1 MKKNKRV
8 KVANRLKNIIKKGQE
23 EVSPELAAKKEEYLK
38 KFDEFIDEFNSKSS
52 IVKLKKKKAKVLV
65 LGDRLDGTFTFEV
78 VLDFDKYNENGY
90 IDTDQYKEGRAYIY
104 LTDKF
109 FEDVDE
115 LGKKY
120 FGKKPMWNNI
130 GTVGWFSI
138 VE

>member
-1 MKKNKRV
+1 MKKNKRI

-38 KFDEFIDEFNSKSS
+38 RFDEFIDEFNSKSS
-52 IVKLKKKKAKVLV
+52 IVKLKKKEAKVLI
-65 LGDRLDGTFTFEV
+65 LGDKLDGTFTFEV

-90 IDTDQYKEGRAYIY
+90 IDADQYKEGRAYIY

-109 FEDVDE
+109 YEDVDK
-115 LGKKY
+115 LGEKY
-120 FGKKPMWNNI
+120 FGEEPSWNNTKDI
-130 GTVGWFSI
+130 GWFLI